1 MVLRLNSR
9 RNTPVT
15 WCPVPEYTSR
25 TGRAVRIS
33 AMEQLIVISA
43 VGGDPSAIVH
53 GLARVILDC
62 GGNIKES
69 RMTSLGSDFG
79 MLLLAAG
86 NWHTISRLER
96 ELDKFAE
103 QNKLTMQFKRTDPRR
118 LGKELLPYA
127 VDVVGLDQP
136 GVVHNLSGFF
146 VTRNVQ
152 IGEVSTRSYTAS
164 HTGAPM
170 FSVQMFINIPSTVHI
185 AALREEFMELCDQ
198 LNVDAIMEPVKQS

>member
-1 MVLRLNSR
+1 
-9 RNTPVT
+9 
-15 WCPVPEYTSR
+15 
-25 TGRAVRIS
+25 
-33 AMEQLIVISA
+33 MEQLMIICA

-53 GLARVILDC
+53 ELARVILDC

-79 MLLLAAG
+79 MLLLASG

-96 ELDKFAE
+96 ELEKFAE
-103 QNKLTMQFKRTDPRR
+103 QHGVTVQCKRTEPKR

-136 GVVHNLSGFF
+136 GIVHNLSGFF
-146 VTRNVQ
+146 TTRKVQ
-152 IGEVSTRSYTAS
+152 IGEISTRSYTAT

-185 AALREEFMELCDQ
+185 AALREEFMELCDH